1 MSENEKSR
9 KQLNIRLEPELYD
22 FLVDYSKKHYK
33 TVTAVV
39 RELIVDLYS
48 ESKLPTTVKNQ

>member
-1 MSENEKSR
+1 MSENVKNR

-22 FLVDYSKKHYK
+22 FLVEYSKEHYK

-48 ESKLPTTVKNQ
+48 ESKKAPTVVKQ